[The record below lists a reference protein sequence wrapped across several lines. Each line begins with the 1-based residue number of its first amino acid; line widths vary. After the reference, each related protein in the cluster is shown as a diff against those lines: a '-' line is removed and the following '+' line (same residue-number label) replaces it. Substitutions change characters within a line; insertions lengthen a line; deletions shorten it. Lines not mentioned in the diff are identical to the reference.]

1 MRVDTTINNANTITF
16 ASSSDQKYGGIL
28 VKSASKQFRKELIE
42 LVSYVYSV
50 SPPFKVI
57 HIIVTFLRILQLL
70 GPSLFPGYLDFWRTD
85 PISQKTLFIFTI
97 FFYLIPPEVHDKA
110 SFYGIIVYIVIS
122 ALAEILFFTASKI
135 FKQKA
140 NLPHFIPPI
149 ISFFFSSFGFIL
161 PPIAIELLFSLFS
174 EYVFSTEENQH
185 VTRTIILLVISV
197 ILTIIYLYI
206 FIMIALQV
214 LTFQPMSLIT
224 VCTMPQII
232 IISSGLIINAVV
244 AICEFANSKTT
255 IIFCLIVAV
264 LYLATFLT
272 TFYKGGLVKANET
285 KLLMASCFD
294 GFVTSI
300 IMAIYMILEKDAS
313 FIIIALFI
321 AFEVVFLILSDFIFK
336 RTTVNRLKTLDMIND
351 YPESFETHIK
361 TINHFINLTV
371 TGFRE
376 LHPICL
382 N

>member
-1 MRVDTTINNANTITF
+1 
-16 ASSSDQKYGGIL
+16 
-28 VKSASKQFRKELIE
+28 
-42 LVSYVYSV
+42 
-50 SPPFKVI
+50 
-57 HIIVTFLRILQLL
+57 
-70 GPSLFPGYLDFWRTD
+70 
-85 PISQKTLFIFTI
+85 
-97 FFYLIPPEVHDKA
+97 
-110 SFYGIIVYIVIS
+110 
-122 ALAEILFFTASKI
+122 
-135 FKQKA
+135 
-140 NLPHFIPPI
+140 
-149 ISFFFSSFGFIL
+149 
-161 PPIAIELLFSLFS
+161 
-174 EYVFSTEENQH
+174 
-185 VTRTIILLVISV
+185 
-197 ILTIIYLYI
+197 
-206 FIMIALQV
+206 MIALQV

-371 TGFRE
+371 TGFRD